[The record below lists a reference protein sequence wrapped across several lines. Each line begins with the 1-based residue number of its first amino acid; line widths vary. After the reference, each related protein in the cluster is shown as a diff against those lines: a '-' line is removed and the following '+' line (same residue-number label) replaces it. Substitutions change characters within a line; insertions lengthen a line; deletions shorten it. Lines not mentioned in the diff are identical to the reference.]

1 MASAARAALSMDGV
15 SWEDRETGADF
26 LLAQGLEPVL
36 PAGCNRS
43 DRLSDLAARIGARRC
58 VSNWQAC
65 GQGWGATQRPGL
77 SAPDTLPEPEL
88 AFQAMRST
96 GAASAARAARA

>member
-1 MASAARAALSMDGV
+1 MDGV

-65 GQGWGATQRPGL
+65 GQGVGRHATAGVVGAR
-77 SAPDTLPEPEL
+77 TLPELEL